1 MTYDTVSHLMEIV
14 LLRSGQIKD
23 NLTKLFLMWYHTNF
37 LDGIICSYRLIRLP
51 CSFWTWKFELTFVL
65 YLNDKNRIWCNFWKF
80 CSSCFFL
87 DQFYSVC
94 LSLTIFTQIGSVYIS
109 VTQFGSVLLIFN
121 QFGTVLLSLHQF
133 GSVYMIV
140 HSWFNSY
147 APKLLSIFYY
157 RDKTRVQIK
166 GWI

>member
-14 LLRSGQIKD
+14 LLLTGQIKD

-37 LDGIICSYRLIRLP
+37 LDIIICSNRLIRLP

-65 YLNDKNRIWCNFWKF
+65 YLNDKNRIWCIIWKF

-94 LSLTIFTQIGSVYIS
+94 LSLTILTQIGSVYIS
-109 VTQFGSVLLIFN
+109 VTRFGSVLLIFN
-121 QFGTVLLSLHQF
+121 QFGTVLLSFTQF
-133 GSVYMIV
+133 ASV
-140 HSWFNSY
+140 
-147 APKLLSIFYY
+147 
-157 RDKTRVQIK
+157 
-166 GWI
+166 WISLYDSALVI